1 MGYIWIGAWGLWVWK
16 LRGLVREYWSWFLG
30 AVILVGVAGLAHYGM
45 LEDVTDMMRS
55 VVYGYYY

>member
-1 MGYIWIGAWGLWVWK
+1 M
-16 LRGLVREYWSWFLG
+16 REYWSWFLG